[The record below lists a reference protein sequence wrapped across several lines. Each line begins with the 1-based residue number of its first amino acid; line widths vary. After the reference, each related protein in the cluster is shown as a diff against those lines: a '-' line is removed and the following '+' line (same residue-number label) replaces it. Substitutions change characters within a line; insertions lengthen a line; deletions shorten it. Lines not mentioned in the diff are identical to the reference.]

1 LKKKS
6 INECNEAIEVGRKE
20 KAGFELIAK
29 AYLRIASAYIKQEK
43 YEDAIKAYKESLTE
57 HRTPETLEKLNNL
70 EKLRK
75 DKEEK
80 AYLSKEKSLEEKEI
94 GNKFFKEG
102 KPVEAINHYKE
113 AIKRNPEDHVLYHN
127 ISAAYMK
134 LGEFGLAIK
143 NLNKCIELD
152 PTYVKAYD
160 RLGQA
165 HFFIKEYHKAIQ
177 TFEKGLKIEPEN
189 KGLKEGLKKKS

>member
-1 LKKKS
+1 
-6 INECNEAIEVGRKE
+6 
-20 KAGFELIAK
+20 
-29 AYLRIASAYIKQEK
+29 
-43 YEDAIKAYKESLTE
+43 
-57 HRTPETLEKLNNL
+57 
-70 EKLRK
+70 
-75 DKEEK
+75 
-80 AYLSKEKSLEEKEI
+80 
-94 GNKFFKEG
+94 
-102 KPVEAINHYKE
+102 
-113 AIKRNPEDHVLYHN
+113 
-127 ISAAYMK
+127 MK

-189 KGLKEGLKKKS
+189 KGLKEGLKKVEFAVNNSQEYDEERIERAKK